1 VNERLRAVITLLSR
15 FGMRE
20 FRIPPGT
27 HLGAAHLRV
36 VSLPQA
42 LGFYC
47 DVLGFRRS
55 GEDGTSAVLSPA
67 GGGPAVLVLRELG
80 GPPLEPADA
89 VAPFHVAILVP
100 SRAELARVLAR
111 VLAQHWRLG
120 GAADHTVSESI
131 YLADPDDTGLEIY
144 ADRLRR
150 HWTRRGGDVFMNTEP
165 LDLLSLIRTGR
176 DEGGLEQGL
185 DPQTRVGHVHL
196 EMPDLK
202 AAEAFYAGVLG
213 FEVTV
218 RGDPG
223 ALFLSAGGYHHH
235 VAVKRST
242 GEGEPRSPDRTLGLT
257 DFEIVLGDPGA
268 LPMMEARLQS
278 LGIAGSRVQTGW
290 RIQDPSGIGVIIRS
304 DLGRG

>member
-1 VNERLRAVITLLSR
+1 
-15 FGMRE
+15 MRE
-20 FRIPPGT
+20 FRLPPGT

-36 VSLPQA
+36 ASLPQA
-42 LGFYC
+42 LEFYC
-47 DVLGFRRS
+47 DILGFRRLA
-55 GEDGTSAVLSPA
+55 GEGASVLVSPT
-67 GGGPAVLVLRELG
+67 GDRPAVLALHALKG
-80 GPPLEPADA
+80 QPLEPAEA

-111 VLAQHWRLG
+111 VLARGWRLG

-131 YLADPDDTGLEIY
+131 YLADPDGTGLEIY

-150 HWTRRGGDVFMNTEP
+150 HWTRRGGDIFMATEP
-165 LDLLSLIRTGR
+165 LDLLSLIRAGR
-176 DEGGLEQGL
+176 EEGGLDQGL

-202 AAEAFYAGVLG
+202 VAEAFYAGVLG

-218 RGDPG
+218 RSDPG

-235 VAVKRST
+235 VAVKHSSDGGDSRAQ
-242 GEGEPRSPDRTLGLT
+242 DRTLGLT

-268 LPMMEARLQS
+268 LPMVEERLRS
-278 LGIAGSRVQTGW
+278 LGLEGSRVQTGW
-290 RIQDPSGIGVIIRS
+290 RVQDPSGIGVIVRS
-304 DLGRG
+304 GLE